1 MEQTNK
7 NCLYLQSSQ
16 DLLLSWAV
24 KSNERTFK
32 IYVFSFGLNQTTGI
46 CGAKNNLVQNHLHN
60 VEITWVS
67 RTILKLHS
75 P

>member
-32 IYVFSFGLNQTTGI
+32 IYVFSFVFNQTTWDMRSKKQSGPKPSSQR
-46 CGAKNNLVQNHLHN
+46 GDYLGF
-60 VEITWVS
+60 
-67 RTILKLHS
+67 
-75 P
+75 